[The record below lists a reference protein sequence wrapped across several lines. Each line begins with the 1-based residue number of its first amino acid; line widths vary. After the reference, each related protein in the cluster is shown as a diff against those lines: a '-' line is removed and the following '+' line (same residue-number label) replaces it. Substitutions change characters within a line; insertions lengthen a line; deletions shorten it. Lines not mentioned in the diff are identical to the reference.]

1 MVNWESKKLTDYLG
15 LGILLATLSLLGL
28 FGNDYFFRLD
38 LTEEKR
44 YTLSPTTENLLE
56 ETTEEIYVE
65 LYLDGDLPPGF
76 IRLRKAIIETL
87 EEFKHQSA
95 SGLTYRIIDPNKTSS
110 ERARNEFIQ
119 KLAEKGIPPTDVF
132 ATENAQQ
139 VQRRVFPGAIVT
151 YRGEEVGVNFLKGG
165 RMGSAEEAL
174 NQSIEGVEY
183 ELAAAIQ
190 QLSRPAKKRIGIVQG
205 HNEWDSLDIAG
216 LTGLLNDRY
225 DVFRLR
231 LSDRPKVIGFD
242 ALIVAGPK
250 DKFTEADKYKLDQ
263 FLMSGGK
270 LLFFLNSLYV
280 NMDSATNAEQ
290 NNFAIAVDLNLDDLL
305 FKYGVRING
314 NYIQDINSGFY
325 PVVTGNFGDRPDI
338 RLMPWPFYPVINNF
352 ANHPT
357 VRNLDAVWTRFVSS
371 MDTVRA
377 DGIKK
382 HPLLMTSPYT
392 RVITAP
398 AQVRIN
404 DVRDLT
410 PSDFQSG
417 TKAVGYLLEGSFSSL
432 FKNRFLPDLVDTTEF
447 RGDGFPSQVLVVA
460 DGDFVR
466 NEKSVQTNQA
476 FPVGFDPYDN
486 QQFANGDFIINVLQY
501 MLDEQN
507 LILARNKT
515 VQIRPLDRVKA
526 EQEKTL
532 WQVLNIALPL
542 FFVLIFGVVWQ
553 LFYRAKYR
561 R

>member
-15 LGILLATLSLLGL
+15 LGILLATLSLIGL
-28 FGNDYFFRLD
+28 FGNNYFFRLD

-44 YTLSPTTENLLE
+44 YTLSPTTANLLA

-87 EEFKHQSA
+87 DEFKYQSG
-95 SGLTYRIIDPNKTSS
+95 SGLTYRIIDPNQTSS

-132 ATENAQQ
+132 ATENARQ
-139 VQRRVFPGAIVT
+139 VQRRVFPGAIVS
-151 YRGEEVGVNFLKGG
+151 YRGEELGVNFLKGG
-165 RMGSAEEAL
+165 RMGSAEETL

-183 ELAAAIQ
+183 ELAVAIQ

-205 HNEWDSLDIAG
+205 HSEWDSLDIAG
-216 LTGLLNDRY
+216 LTGLLKDRY
-225 DVFRLR
+225 DVFRMR

-242 ALIVAGPK
+242 ALIVAGSK
-250 DKFTEADKYKLDQ
+250 NKFSELDKYKLDQ

-290 NNFAIAVDLNLDDLL
+290 NNFAVAVDLNLDDML
-305 FKYGVRING
+305 FKYGVRINY

-325 PVVTGNFGDRPDI
+325 PIVTGNFGDRPDI

-371 MDTVRA
+371 IDTVKA
-377 DGIKK
+377 EGISKY
-382 HPLLMTSPYT
+382 PLLMTSPYT
-392 RVITAP
+392 RVIAAP

-410 PSDFQSG
+410 PSDFRSG

-432 FKNRFLPDLVDTTEF
+432 YKNRFLPDMADNSDF
-447 RGDGFPSQVLVVA
+447 RADGFPSQVLVVS

-466 NEKSVQTNQA
+466 NEKSTRTDQA

-486 QQFANGDFIINVLQY
+486 QQFANGDFVINVLQH
-501 MLDEQN
+501 MLDEQQ

-526 EQEKTL
+526 EQEKTR
-532 WQVLNIALPL
+532 WQILNITLPL
-542 FFVLIFGVVWQ
+542 VFVLFFGLIWQ